1 MDVNNYLSTGIGV
14 RRLGVP
20 YQLQNPIHGY
30 HPKRKEKKE
39 KKCKPSNSWITSTQ
53 HCRTATNQFLQRT
66 RSTKEYVK

>member
-20 YQLQNPIHGY
+20 YQLQNPIRGY

-39 KKCKPSNSWITSTQ
+39 KKSKQSNS
-53 HCRTATNQFLQRT
+53 
-66 RSTKEYVK
+66 